1 MNKIQEFMLKHP
13 YVSLA
18 AILPFAFT
26 IVMGLFS
33 IILNIVLPINRP
45 SGHYVSRNI
54 SSGSSSSSSGNNSS
68 GGISNNGSGGSSSI
82 GSRDRIGNRSSRQ

>member
-13 YVSLA
+13 YVSMA

-33 IILNIVLPINRP
+33 IILNIVLPAIITFWVAGWIYTAIVGRP
-45 SGHYVSRNI
+45 IRNYY
-54 SSGSSSSSSGNNSS
+54 
-68 GGISNNGSGGSSSI
+68 
-82 GSRDRIGNRSSRQ
+82 RQPLWYTNYK

>member
-13 YVSLA
+13 YVSMA

-33 IILNIVLPINRP
+33 IILNIVLPAIITFWVAGWIYTAIVGQP
-45 SGHYVSRNI
+45 IRNYY
-54 SSGSSSSSSGNNSS
+54 
-68 GGISNNGSGGSSSI
+68 
-82 GSRDRIGNRSSRQ
+82 RQPLWYTNYK

>member
-33 IILNIVLPINRP
+33 IILNIVLPAIITFWVAGWIYTAIVGRP
-45 SGHYVSRNI
+45 IRNYY
-54 SSGSSSSSSGNNSS
+54 
-68 GGISNNGSGGSSSI
+68 
-82 GSRDRIGNRSSRQ
+82 RQPLWDTNYK

>member
-33 IILNIVLPINRP
+33 IILNIVLPAIITFWVAGWIYTAIVGRP
-45 SGHYVSRNI
+45 IRNYY
-54 SSGSSSSSSGNNSS
+54 
-68 GGISNNGSGGSSSI
+68 
-82 GSRDRIGNRSSRQ
+82 RQPLWYTNYK

>member
-13 YVSLA
+13 YVSMA

-33 IILNIVLPINRP
+33 IILNIITRP
-45 SGHYVSRNI
+45 KNILTDVCQTARNYLFK
-54 SSGSSSSSSGNNSS
+54 
-68 GGISNNGSGGSSSI
+68 
-82 GSRDRIGNRSSRQ
+82 

>member
-13 YVSLA
+13 YVSMA

-33 IILNIVLPINRP
+33 IILNIVLPGIITFWVAGWIYTAIVGQP
-45 SGHYVSRNI
+45 IRNYY
-54 SSGSSSSSSGNNSS
+54 
-68 GGISNNGSGGSSSI
+68 
-82 GSRDRIGNRSSRQ
+82 RQPLWYTNYK